1 MNERRRIDL
10 DAALAERLKEVRRN
24 EPRQDAARFLQA
36 RETVVTRARRRTII
50 RFGAAALSAV
60 GITLAVMTLP
70 PPATYK
76 SVYQAPRNEMAATA
90 PGSGTADPWVIASS
104 RRASL
109 EGDGWV
115 PRSWGPRT

>member
-10 DAALAERLKEVRRN
+10 EAALAERLKEVRRN

-36 RETVVTRARRRTII
+36 RRTVVEKARQRLIF
-50 RFGAAALSAV
+50 RFGGAALSALA
-60 GITLAVMTLP
+60 ITVAVMTLP
-70 PPATYK
+70 APATYEN
-76 SVYQAPRNEMAATA
+76 VYRAPRTEMAATA
-90 PGSGTADPWVIASS
+90 RDSGTADPWVIASS